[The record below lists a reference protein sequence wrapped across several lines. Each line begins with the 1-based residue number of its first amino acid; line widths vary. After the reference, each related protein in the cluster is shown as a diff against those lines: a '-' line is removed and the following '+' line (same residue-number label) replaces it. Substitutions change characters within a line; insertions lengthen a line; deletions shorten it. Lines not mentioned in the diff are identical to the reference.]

1 LNIDLAHRL
10 KGVVEF
16 LIESS
21 SRINEAKPQKY
32 WYPLSMATYGVEEIL
47 QALDSMCSFR
57 TSMWEKTREFE
68 RQFAQYQG
76 CREAV
81 MVNSGSSADLLLS
94 FLLTSPPER
103 RLKPGDE
110 ILVPV
115 VTWPTQIW
123 SPLMA
128 GLKVRFVD
136 VDPATLNVSIE
147 DLERK
152 ITPATKAVFLVHV
165 MGNPCD
171 MDRVLAIAKR
181 HGLLVIEDCCESL
194 GSEWDGRK
202 VGNFG
207 VGSAYSFFFSH
218 HMTTMEGGM
227 VVTDDPD
234 VADRLRVLRAHGWLR
249 NVEASHVHLEGYEI
263 DSRYAFVNWGFNV
276 RPTDLQAGFGLEQL
290 KRLPMFTGRRLAQ
303 AARFFGF
310 IDGVP
315 CLSRPVASEKA
326 SPIWM
331 SLPVMVE
338 ESAPFT
344 RDEITAWL
352 EEQGVETRP
361 IIAGNLQR
369 QPVAKLFDCF
379 TDEPFPGADRVHDR
393 GFYVGLSP
401 MTSDE
406 TMERLIGK
414 IDEFLRLKGCRS

>member
-1 LNIDLAHRL
+1 MNLDLTRRL
-10 KGVVEF
+10 KGAVEF

-21 SRINEAKPQKY
+21 SRINEAKPQQY

-47 QALDSMCSFR
+47 QALDSMCNFR
-57 TSMWEKTREFE
+57 TTMWEKTREFE
-68 RQFAQYQG
+68 RRFAEYQG

-94 FLLTSPPER
+94 FLLTSPPEC

-115 VTWPTQIW
+115 VTWPTQVW

-152 ITPATKAVFLVHV
+152 ISPATRAIFLVHV

-171 MDRVLAIAKR
+171 MDRILAIADK
-181 HGLLVIEDCCESL
+181 HGLIVIEDCCESL
-194 GSEWDGRK
+194 GAEWGGRK

-234 VADRLRVLRAHGWLR
+234 TGDRLRVLRAHGWLR
-249 NVEASHVHLEGYEI
+249 NVEASRVHLDDCGI
-263 DSRYAFVNWGFNV
+263 DPRYAFVNWGFNV

-290 KRLPMFTGRRLAQ
+290 KRLPGFTERRLALSG
-303 AARFFGF
+303 RFFGF
-310 IDGVP
+310 IDRVS
-315 CLSRPVASEKA
+315 CLSRPAVGAKGA
-326 SPIWM
+326 PIWM
-331 SLPVMVE
+331 SLPLLVGE
-338 ESAPFT
+338 DAPFT
-344 RDEITAWL
+344 RDEITQWL
-352 EEQGVETRP
+352 EAEGVETRP

-379 TDEPFPGADRVHDR
+379 DDAPHPGADRVHER
-393 GFYVGLSP
+393 GFYIGLSP

-406 TMERLIGK
+406 TMERLVGRFE
-414 IDEFLRLKGCRS
+414 EFLKMKGC

>member
-1 LNIDLAHRL
+1 VNIDLARRL
-10 KGVVEF
+10 KGAVEF

-57 TSMWEKTREFE
+57 TTMWEKTREFE
-68 RQFAQYQG
+68 KRFAEYQG

-94 FLLTSPPER
+94 FLLTSPPGN
-103 RLKPGDE
+103 RLEAGDE

-115 VTWPTQIW
+115 VTWPTQVW

-136 VDPATLNVSIE
+136 VDPATLNVSVE
-147 DLERK
+147 ELERRV
-152 ITPATKAVFLVHV
+152 TPATKAIFLVHV
-165 MGNPCD
+165 MGNPCE
-171 MDRVLAIAKR
+171 MDRILAFAKKR
-181 HGLLVIEDCCESL
+181 GLLVVEDCCESL
-194 GSEWDGRK
+194 GSEWEGRK

-207 VGSAYSFFFSH
+207 AGSAYSFFFSH

-227 VVTDDPD
+227 VTTDDPD
-234 VADRLRVLRAHGWLR
+234 AADRLRVLRAHGWLR
-249 NVEASHVHLEGYEI
+249 NVEESHVHLEGCGI
-263 DSRYAFVNWGFNV
+263 DPRYAFVNWGFNL

-290 KRLPMFTGRRLAQ
+290 NRLPGFTERRLAL
-303 AARFFGF
+303 AARFFGY

-315 CLSRPVASEKA
+315 CLSRPAVSPKA

-331 SLPVMVE
+331 SLPVVLDDD
-338 ESAPFT
+338 APFT
-344 RDEITAWL
+344 RDEITRWL
-352 EEQGVETRP
+352 EDEGVETRP

-379 TDEPFPGADRVHDR
+379 TDESFPGADRVHER

-401 MTSDE
+401 LTDDG
-406 TMERLIGK
+406 TMDRLIGRFE
-414 IDEFLRLKGCRS
+414 EFLRIRGG

>member
-1 LNIDLAHRL
+1 MNIDLTGRL

-47 QALDSMCSFR
+47 QALDSMCNFR
-57 TSMWEKTREFE
+57 TTMWEKTREFE
-68 RQFAQYQG
+68 QRFAEYQG

-94 FLLTSPPER
+94 FLLTSPPDN

-115 VTWPTQIW
+115 VTWPTQVW

-136 VDPATLNVSIE
+136 VDPATLNLSIE

-152 ITPATKAVFLVHV
+152 ISPKTKAIFLVHV

-171 MDRVLAIAKR
+171 MDRVLALAEK
-181 HGLLVIEDCCESL
+181 HGLPVIEDCCESL

-227 VVTDDPD
+227 VVTDDAET
-234 VADRLRVLRAHGWLR
+234 ADRLRVLRAHGWLR
-249 NVEASHVHLEGYEI
+249 NVEASHVHLDGCGI
-263 DSRYAFVNWGFNV
+263 DPRYAFVNWGFNV

-290 KRLPMFTGRRLAQ
+290 KRLPGFTERRLAL
-303 AARFFGF
+303 AARFFAF
-310 IDGVP
+310 VDRVP
-315 CLSRPVASEKA
+315 CLSRPAVGAKA
-326 SPIWM
+326 APIWM
-331 SLPVMVE
+331 SLPIMLGDD
-338 ESAPFT
+338 APFS

-352 EEQGVETRP
+352 EGEGIETRP

-379 TDEPFPGADRVHDR
+379 DGTPYPGADRVHDR
-393 GFYVGLSP
+393 GFYIGLSP

-406 TMERLIGK
+406 TMGRLI
-414 IDEFLRLKGCRS
+414 ERFEAFLRTKGI